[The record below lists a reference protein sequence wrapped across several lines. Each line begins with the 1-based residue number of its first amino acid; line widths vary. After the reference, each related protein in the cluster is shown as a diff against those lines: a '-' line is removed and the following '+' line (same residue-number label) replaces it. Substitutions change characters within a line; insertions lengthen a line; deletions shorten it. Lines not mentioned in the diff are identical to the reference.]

1 MNTHDHAQPQAPR
14 GAFGWSAAAI
24 GTAVLA
30 LSACASTPPP
40 PTAQMAVAT
49 AAVAHAAA
57 AGSAEYA
64 PAELAMA
71 RDKMGR
77 ANVALAA
84 KDHEGALRLAQ
95 QAQLDAQLAEA
106 KTEAEKAR
114 KAAVAMQDAGRA
126 LREEMARQ
134 PR

>member
-1 MNTHDHAQPQAPR
+1 MNNCHQTTPR
-14 GAFGWSAAAI
+14 RRPTWLVAAL
-24 GTAVLA
+24 GGAVLA
-30 LSACASTPPP
+30 LAACASPTPP
-40 PTAQMAVAT
+40 PTAQMAVAN

-71 RDKMGR
+71 RDKMAR

-84 KDHEGALRLAQ
+84 RDHDAAMTLAQ
-95 QAQLDAQLAEA
+95 QAQLDAQVAEA

-114 KAAVAMQDAGRA
+114 KAAVAMQEAGRA

>member
-1 MNTHDHAQPQAPR
+1 MTHQPPHRHHAPR
-14 GAFGWSAAAI
+14 WAGVPLAAALL
-24 GTAVLA
+24 VLA
-30 LSACASTPPP
+30 ACASTPPP
-40 PTAQMAVAT
+40 TAAMAVAT

-57 AGSAEYA
+57 AGSAEHA
-64 PAELAMA
+64 PAEMAMA
-71 RDKMGR
+71 REKMGR

-84 KDHEGALRLAQ
+84 KDHDVALRLAQ

-114 KAAVAMQDAGRA
+114 KAAAATQDAGRA